1 MEEKERWMVLKDN
14 RIKMLVQGAA
24 IAAIYTCVTLVLAPL
39 SFGSVQARVSE
50 ALCVL
55 PFFTPVAIPG
65 LAVGCFLANLIA
77 GYGVPDMVFGTSAT
91 LVAALVTYAIGRS
104 YRNSDRKKIG
114 KWAYVLAPLPPV
126 LANAIAIG
134 AMFTYVFDTGLPLVV
149 NMLYIG
155 AGQALS
161 CYVVGVPLMY
171 ASSRLRIF

>member
-1 MEEKERWMVLKDN
+1 MKNSK
-14 RIKMLVQGAA
+14 ITMLVQGAV
-24 IAAIYTCVTLVLAPL
+24 IAALYTCVTLVLAPL
-39 SFGSVQARVSE
+39 SFGSVQARISE

-55 PFFTPVAIPG
+55 PFFTPAAIPG

-91 LVAALVTYAIGRS
+91 LIAALITYAIGRS
-104 YRNSDRKKIG
+104 YRSSSTKKVG
-114 KWAYVLAPLPPV
+114 VVSYVLAPLPPV

-134 AMFTYVFDTGLPLVV
+134 AMFKYVFDTGLPLIV

-171 ASSRLRIF
+171 ASSRLRIFDAKTA